1 MPDRDGPFDDIFGS
15 RAGGVRHP
23 AAVRQRVELLEQ
35 LLERSFT
42 VPGIKMPVGLDAIIG
57 LVPVIGDLVTTLMG
71 SYLLWEARN
80 LGMSKWALTRMAAN
94 IGVDTAIGAIPLA
107 GDAFDFFWRSN
118 TKNLRIIKKHLDRH
132 HPETRIIDAEAK

>member
-57 LVPVIGDLVTTLMG
+57 LVPVIGDLVTTMMG
-71 SYLLWEARN
+71 SYLLWEAHN

-94 IGVDTAIGAIPLA
+94 IGIDTAIGAIPLA

-132 HPETRIIDAEAK
+132 HPETRIIDAEVK